1 MPHPKRP
8 ASTPPSGGR
17 WFHEYGRSLDPEVL
31 VTSAYALLAGLVAQ
45 GLLELI
51 YIFTNICFFGRWS
64 FAASF
69 PVGHHLGAWVILVPP
84 IGGLLVGL
92 MIHYWEPTLKG
103 HGIPEAMEAVL
114 VGKSRV
120 RMRVGFLKPIATAF
134 AIGTGGPFGAE
145 GPIIQT
151 GAAFG
156 SIFGQFVHMRP
167 YQRRVLLAAGA
178 AGGM

>member
-1 MPHPKRP
+1 
-8 ASTPPSGGR
+8 
-17 WFHEYGRSLDPEVL
+17 
-31 VTSAYALLAGLVAQ
+31 
-45 GLLELI
+45 
-51 YIFTNICFFGRWS
+51 
-64 FAASF
+64 
-69 PVGHHLGAWVILVPP
+69 
-84 IGGLLVGL
+84 
-92 MIHYWEPTLKG
+92 IHFWEPTLKG

-156 SIFGQFVHMRP
+156 SILGQFTKLTP
-167 YQRRVLLAAGA
+167 YQRRVLLASRVRRLASRHHWVLLPSGIRDRIRHDSRYAQRSFVQRNFGGSLDCQILGAGA
-178 AGGM
+178 VLGLRDDRRRVRSIADCGRGYGSGLCGSP